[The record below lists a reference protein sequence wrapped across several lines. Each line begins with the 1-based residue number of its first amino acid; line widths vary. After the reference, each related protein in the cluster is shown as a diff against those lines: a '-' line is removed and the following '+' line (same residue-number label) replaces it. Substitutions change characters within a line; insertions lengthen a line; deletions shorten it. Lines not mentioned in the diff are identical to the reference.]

1 MFKFLK
7 CTQQR
12 RDFTHVELPFD
23 KLRVVSKRKRTA
35 FTLVELLVV
44 IAIIGILI
52 ALLLPAVQAARE
64 AARRAQCM
72 NNLKQL
78 GLAALQYHDQH
89 RHLPPGIGYYPP
101 ASYGTFGTSFF
112 HLLPYLEEGN
122 LFDRS
127 LDSVTFPPPVGPL
140 TVHYPGNNNVY
151 SQTAPVFICPSDPS
165 VEPGGV
171 VTVDGITWGAS
182 SYAGNALASA
192 QYDLSVSP
200 PTSNPEGKVRIPND
214 FSDGTSKTILHA
226 EKYARCTNTDMAPPF
241 QDGGNAWAFCTSA
254 VFPWQSPPMN
264 FPGKA
269 LLPGFAIPAL
279 AGRGAPN
286 VIGAGS
292 IFQVAPTPF
301 LGSCDPTRAST
312 PHASGMVVGLA
323 DGSVR
328 TLSPSISGDTWWAA
342 VTPKGNEVLGSDW

>member
-1 MFKFLK
+1 MYKFSRS
-7 CTQQR
+7 TRQR
-12 RDFTHVELPFD
+12 RG
-23 KLRVVSKRKRTA
+23 

-64 AARRAQCM
+64 AARRAQCS

-78 GLAALQYHDQH
+78 GLAALQFHDTF
-89 RHLPPGIGYYPP
+89 RHLPPGIGYYPTVKN
-101 ASYGTFGTSFF
+101 GVFGTNAF
-112 HLLPYLEEGN
+112 HLLRFLEEGN

-127 LDSVTFPPPVGPL
+127 LGSVTFPPPVGPM

-182 SYAGNALASA
+182 CYAGNALVLAHTDFT
-192 QYDLSVSP
+192 QDPPVSDP
-200 PTSNPEGKVRIPND
+200 QGKARIPVD
-214 FSDGTSKTILHA
+214 FPDGTSKTILYA

-241 QDGGNAWAFCTSA
+241 RDGGNAWAFCTSPF
-254 VFPWQSPPMN
+254 FPWLPPPMN
-264 FPGKA
+264 PPPKA
-269 LLPGFAIPAL
+269 LQPGFAIGAL
-279 AGRGAPN
+279 VARGAPN
-286 VIGAGS
+286 AIGPGS
-292 IFQVAPTPF
+292 IFQVQPEPF
-301 LGSCDPTRAST
+301 LGNCDPTRAST
-312 PHASGMVVGLA
+312 AHAGMQIGLA

-328 TLSPSISGDTWWAA
+328 NLSPSMSGETWWAA
-342 VTPKGNEVLGSDW
+342 VTPKGGEVQGSDW

>member
-1 MFKFLK
+1 MFKSLRSA
-7 CTQQR
+7 QR
-12 RDFTHVELPFD
+12 CGFTI
-23 KLRVVSKRKRTA
+23 
-35 FTLVELLVV
+35 VELLVV

-78 GLAALQYHDQH
+78 GLAALQFHDVY
-89 RHLPPGIGYYPP
+89 RHLPPGIGYYPT
-101 ASYGTFGTSFF
+101 ASHGVFGTSFF

-127 LDSVTFPPPVGPL
+127 LGNVSFPPPVGPT

-151 SQTAPVFICPSDPS
+151 SETAPAFLCPSDPG
-165 VEPGGV
+165 VEPGGG
-171 VTVDGITWGAS
+171 VTVDGVTWGAS
-182 SYAGNALASA
+182 CYASSALAFA
-192 QYDLSVSP
+192 EYDLTTDP
-200 PTSNPEGKVRIPND
+200 PTSDPQGKVRITND
-214 FSDGTSKTILHA
+214 FADGTSHTILHA

-241 QDGGNAWAFCTSA
+241 RDGGNAWAFATSA
-254 VFPWQSPPMN
+254 VFPWQPPPMQ

-279 AGRGAPN
+279 ASRGAPN
-286 VIGAGS
+286 VIGPES
-292 IFQVAPTPF
+292 IFQVTPEPS
-301 LGSCDPTRAST
+301 LGNCDPTRAST
-312 PHASGMVVGLA
+312 AHVSGIQVGLA

-328 TLSPSISGDTWWAA
+328 NLSPSMSGDTWWAA
-342 VTPKGNEVLGSDW
+342 VTPSGGELQGADW